1 MNALEIILR
10 RYTIEIVDNRKDF
23 SELEG
28 KGESWKL
35 SPVWSSWA
43 SRLDDGSIAFYLPE
57 THKAFTILT
66 GRHVDYI
73 RARAV
78 GSIAILF
85 LVGYSLGEQSFG
97 PFWSEEFIDKW
108 TIYPRR

>member
-10 RYTIEIVDNRKDF
+10 RYAIEIVDNRKDF

-35 SPVWSSWA
+35 SPVWSSWTP
-43 SRLDDGSIAFYLPE
+43 RLDDSSIAFYLPE
-57 THKAFTILT
+57 THKALTILT
-66 GRHVDYI
+66 VRHVEYI
-73 RARAV
+73 CARAV
-78 GSIAILF
+78 GSTTIFF

-97 PFWSEEFIDKW
+97 PF
-108 TIYPRR
+108 